1 MTKLMNEKV
10 AVITGGARQ
19 RGIGLA
25 TARLFSEHGANV
37 AVLDLDEQDLN
48 GAAASLGSDHLAL
61 RCDVTD
67 FAACQNAVAEVV
79 SRFGRIDVLVNNAG
93 LTQRRRVMEVSPEDF
108 ELVTNVVLRGTLY
121 MSQAVIPQMKAQ
133 GGGSIVCVSSMSA
146 QQGGGVFGGTHYC
159 AAKAGVL
166 GLARAMAK
174 ELGPDSIRVN
184 SIAPG
189 LIDTDFSRGGNPQS
203 AKLELAKSF
212 PLRRIGQPIDIAG
225 ACLFLASELSS
236 FMTGATL
243 DVNGGAHIH

>member
-1 MTKLMNEKV
+1 MNGKV
-10 AVITGGARQ
+10 AMLTGAARE

-25 TARLFSEHGANV
+25 TAKLLVAHGARV
-37 AVLDLDEQDLN
+37 AVLDLDEEDLRTA
-48 GAAASLGSDHLAL
+48 GKTLGSDHLAV

-67 FAACQNAVAEVV
+67 PAACQAAVTEVIR
-79 SRFGRIDVLVNNAG
+79 RFGRIDVLINNAG

-108 ELVTNVVLRGTLY
+108 ELVTNVVLRGALY
-121 MSQAVIPQMKAQ
+121 MSQAVIPSMKEH

-166 GLARAMAK
+166 GLAKAMAK
-174 ELGPDSIRVN
+174 ELGPDNIRVN
-184 SIAPG
+184 SITPG
-189 LIDTDFSRGGNPQS
+189 LIDTDFSRGANPES
-203 AKLELAKSF
+203 AKFELAKSF

-225 ACLFLASELSS
+225 VCLFLASELSS